1 MHLLAQIGLSMDAGE
16 NTPSEQQEEPFWSSA
31 QAPESTTPIQ
41 PEAQTASPTQS
52 VPQIASSIQPE
63 AQIASP
69 TQSVPQGQIMGQL
82 GQQPQTHFSA
92 TVNNPAQG
100 TYIGSSPSITSGY
113 DMTEKKKGMN
123 WKQFAIGFFAPILIL
138 IVLSFISE
146 FTDGDWEGRWDDV
159 HRMEMVTMSSD
170 NGTFTHT
177 FSEEITDY
185 GRFEVNWCNSMNWED
200 EYEYHC
206 DWDYNSEGDKDIIE
220 VPNNDRESRVV
231 GEYTQINRT
240 IWFSTDSNSIDE
252 IEFEFEF
259 IDRALEDELND
270 SGGGDMVDTFFCLM
284 PLAGIVAVVISF
296 ARGNKSLG
304 YGLLTAASIPILLGG
319 LMLALL
325 LMFGF

>member
-1 MHLLAQIGLSMDAGE
+1 MDTGD
-16 NTPSEQQEEPFWSSA
+16 NIPSEPQEPFWDSA
-31 QAPESTTPIQ
+31 Q
-41 PEAQTASPTQS
+41 PEAQMVSPT
-52 VPQIASSIQPE
+52 QPE
-63 AQIASP
+63 AQMVSPTQPEAQMVSP

-92 TVNNPAQG
+92 TVNNPTQYG
-100 TYIGSSPSITSGY
+100 SPSSITTGY
-113 DMTEKKKGMN
+113 DMTEKKAGMN
-123 WKQFAIGFFAPILIL
+123 WKQFAIGFFAPAVIMILLTIL
-138 IVLSFISE
+138 SSVVDE
-146 FTDGDWEGRWDDV
+146 DWDQRWDDV
-159 HRMEMVTMSSD
+159 HHMERVAMSSD

-177 FSEEITDY
+177 FSEEVTDY
-185 GRFEVNWCNSMNWED
+185 GRFEVNWCNSINWGD

-206 DWDYNSEGDKDIIE
+206 DWDYNSEGDRDLIE
-220 VPNNDRESRVV
+220 VNNNGQESRVV

-240 IWFSTDSNSIDE
+240 IWFITDSDSIDE

-259 IDRALEDELND
+259 KDRELAMELEDM
-270 SGGGDMVDTFFCLM
+270 GGGDMTDAFFCLM